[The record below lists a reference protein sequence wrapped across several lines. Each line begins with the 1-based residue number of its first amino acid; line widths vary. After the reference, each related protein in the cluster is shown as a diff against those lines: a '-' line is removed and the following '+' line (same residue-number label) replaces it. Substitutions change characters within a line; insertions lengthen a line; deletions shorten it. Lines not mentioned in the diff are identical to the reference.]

1 MWRKKKEKTQ
11 PEQSGPAAT
20 GPASNSTTAP
30 PAYGSE
36 TTFRPLALPSDLST
50 SFNTLSLNPTSTPTP
65 DTCLSHLRLLTALQR
80 LKNETGYRSGLWA
93 IHDSRAATANPSP
106 AASNSKAAE
115 ASSGP
120 LNEDVLVRLRE
131 KRWAVYVARAAD
143 RYASWWASFVPD
155 MLLEKDMVDPR
166 PGREDRYE
174 GFTGSR
180 PMVWNADMLPPLD
193 VLMVWHAHMLNPRLY
208 LEDCIRYGRGAL
220 WAGGMPW
227 AVVNEAI
234 DNTYAYAVSDDC
246 VSNWSSRTDLSWR
259 NEDDPDIKTIKCPS
273 CNAAVSI
280 PWTTCGQPEGYT
292 GPRYTSPI
300 PPPSPKLTKT
310 RRPGIV
316 GQGLADGQLSHQC
329 ACSLTITHEA
339 LRAAKFRNDVQA
351 SITQDH
357 AIPGTILDLKTGIP
371 KKLKYDD
378 TESDA
383 SGAGCP
389 DRLFPAR
396 LARRGLIVEV
406 VEMLKPGSAVAPS
419 MMAVRNVM
427 EESFTGR
434 FADSKNLREV
444 MDRHGHKKVTEFRLS
459 LDGRRQTRKM
469 MSRYWE
475 NASPL
480 AIDLVG
486 CVMRQGTFTEK
497 MCMINWLHFPT
508 ARDLMARLITKY
520 ERFIEIVAVA
530 VSTKDKVAVPTIDVD
545 LAWHTHQLS
554 PKAYFDYTVAKMEAF
569 VDHNDKVDEDKLST
583 AFEWTSKTYQE
594 MYGEV
599 YSECKCWYC
608 ETVRVMSLPATKMFG
623 LSKDEKVLESWH
635 ASPQGKEA
643 PIHPAQ
649 ESAHV
654 SSHPAVHTNETT
666 ARRAHTRPIRLN
678 YRNRLEETH
687 SKARKRTTK
696 TFKADGGKRMGSRG
710 EDTTP
715 FWGKDIPIE
724 GPYASSMAAAATS
737 AMYPTPPG
745 FVNTGPGSV
754 GSCATGT
761 CGGSGGCGS
770 ETLGLC
776 SAGCVGVS
784 LLFLLLRWSGW
795 FGGKAGC
802 TGFAQ
807 F

>member
-1 MWRKKKEKTQ
+1 MWRKKKDKA
-11 PEQSGPAAT
+11 PEQSRPAVT
-20 GPASNSTTAP
+20 GSVSTTTTAP
-30 PAYGSE
+30 PAYTPE
-36 TTFRPLALPSDLST
+36 TSRPLTDLST
-50 SFNTLSLNPTSTPTP
+50 TFTTLTLSSSPTPTP
-65 DTCLSHLRLLTALQR
+65 DACLAHLRLLTALQR
-80 LKNETGYRSGLWA
+80 LKTETGYRSDLWE

-106 AASNSKAAE
+106 ANLKAADVG
-115 ASSGP
+115 ASAQ
-120 LNEDVLVRLRE
+120 LNEDILVKLRE

-155 MLLEKDMVDPR
+155 MLLERDMVDPG

-208 LEDCIRYGRGAL
+208 LEDCIRYGHGAL

-234 DNTYAYAVSDDC
+234 DNAYGYTVSENC

-259 NEDDPDIKTIKCPS
+259 NEDDPDTKTIKCPS

-292 GPRYTSPI
+292 GPR
-300 PPPSPKLTKT
+300 
-310 RRPGIV
+310 RPGIV

-329 ACSLTITHEA
+329 ACSLTITHDA

-371 KKLKYDD
+371 KRLKYDD

-406 VEMLKPGSAVAPS
+406 VEMLKPGSAVSPS
-419 MMAVRNVM
+419 MMAVRDVM
-427 EESFTGR
+427 EENFTGR

-497 MCMINWLHFPT
+497 MCKINWLHFPT
-508 ARDLMARLITKY
+508 ARNLMTRLITKY

-554 PKAYFDYTVAKMEAF
+554 SKAYFDYTVAKMEAF

-643 PIHPAQ
+643 PIPPAQ

-776 SAGCVGVS
+776 SAGCVG
-784 LLFLLLRWSGW
+784 SGW